1 MLNSIV
7 IRIKKN
13 LSASLDFPIP
23 YQSELVIRYI
33 CTARY
38 GALNI
43 NRTMDTRNH
52 FPKDYSHDLY
62 LLGLFLLD
70 TILCTVYR
78 LPTRQSLSFKPNYK
92 ICGLNSKQFHLYT
105 IFKYNFFSFFPNK
118 TPSLTKRAE
127 KPGAIPRGQA
137 LTPTKK
143 NLNKLTLFNHV
154 INTFKKTW
162 QVLSTPV
169 FPFLSLYSPS
179 DETLPSLF
187 QMFDG
192 IVEKSQFSISSRSYG
207 LRAWPRG
214 I

>member
-13 LSASLDFPIP
+13 LSASLDFPIL

-62 LLGLFLLD
+62 LFGLFLLD
-70 TILCTVYR
+70 TILCTDCQ
-78 LPTRQSLSFKPNYK
+78 LGNSNQIKKSAGWIQNSF
-92 ICGLNSKQFHLYT
+92 ICTPFSNT
-105 IFKYNFFSFFPNK
+105 FFLVFFQHK

-162 QVLSTPV
+162 QVLHTSGVWGSNVDHFYHQQTLCEMV
-169 FPFLSLYSPS
+169 KITEDGLSKGERILW
-179 DETLPSLF
+179 
-187 QMFDG
+187 
-192 IVEKSQFSISSRSYG
+192 EKHQ
-207 LRAWPRG
+207 
-214 I
+214 